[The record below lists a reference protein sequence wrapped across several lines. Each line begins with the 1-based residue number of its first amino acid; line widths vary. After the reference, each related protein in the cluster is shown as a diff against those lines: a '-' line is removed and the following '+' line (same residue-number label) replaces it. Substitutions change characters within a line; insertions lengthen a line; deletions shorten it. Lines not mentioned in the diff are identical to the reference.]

1 MTTRKPASPDGA
13 AVVPG
18 HVEPAANAAPA
29 ASKALHAELR
39 ALIAGSRQRLAATV
53 NAELTGLYWR
63 VGERLRTEVLGGM
76 ARASYGDQL
85 IARMGEQLA
94 QEFGRGFEAK
104 NLRRMLQFAQA
115 FPDME
120 IVASL
125 MRLLS
130 WTHFLQLLP
139 LKTAEAR
146 QFYARQ
152 AITERWSVRELRRHI
167 ERKAFERTALAGSQ
181 GDRATLALANPEPDA
196 TSAAALQAEAP
207 GLVFKDPYFL
217 DFLGLR
223 QGHDEADLETAIL
236 RQLEAFI
243 LELGRGF
250 AFVERQKR
258 MVIDGDDFYLDLL
271 FYHRR
276 LRRLVAIEL
285 KIGRFK
291 AAHKGQMELYLKW
304 LDRHERQPGEEAPI
318 GLILCAESSREQVE
332 LLEMHKDGITVA
344 EYWTE
349 LPPKAELE
357 QRLHQALIEARE
369 RLARRG
375 LLLDGGENE

>member
-1 MTTRKPASPDGA
+1 MNPLVSAAADGPPTT
-13 AVVPG
+13 
-18 HVEPAANAAPA
+18 
-29 ASKALHAELR
+29 LHAELR
-39 ALIAGSRQRLAATV
+39 TLIANSRQRLAGAV
-53 NAELTGLYWR
+53 NAELTRLYWS
-63 VGERLRTEVLGGM
+63 VGERLRTEVLGGADR
-76 ARASYGDQL
+76 ARYGDQL
-85 IARMGEQLA
+85 IQRVGEQLA

-104 NLRRMLQFAQA
+104 NLRRMVQFAQA
-115 FPDME
+115 FPLPE
-120 IVASL
+120 IVATLS
-125 MRLLS
+125 RQLS
-130 WTHFLQLLP
+130 WSHFVNLLP
-139 LKTAEAR
+139 LKTEAAR
-146 QFYARQ
+146 QFYASQ
-152 AITERWSVRELRRHI
+152 AATHTWSVRELRQQI
-167 ERKAFERTALAGSQ
+167 ERKAFERTELAS
-181 GDRATLALANPEPDA
+181 
-196 TSAAALQAEAP
+196 LQASTPVRAEPVETLGTSPAQ
-207 GLVFKDPYFL
+207 VFFKDPYFL

-223 QGHDEADLETAIL
+223 QGYDEADLEAAIL

-258 MVIDGDDFYLDLL
+258 MVIDGEDFYLDLL

-285 KIGRFK
+285 KLGRFK

-304 LDRHERQPGEEAPI
+304 LDKHERQAGEEAPI

-332 LLEMHKDGITVA
+332 LLQMHKDGITVA

-357 QRLHQALIEARE
+357 QHLHQALLEARE

-375 LLLDGGENE
+375 VLLEGGEDA

>member
-1 MTTRKPASPDGA
+1 MSQIPAT
-13 AVVPG
+13 
-18 HVEPAANAAPA
+18 PAAAADT
-29 ASKALHAELR
+29 LHAELR
-39 ALIAGSRQRLAATV
+39 ALIAASRQRLAGAV
-53 NAELTGLYWR
+53 NAELTRLYWL
-63 VGERLRTEVLGGM
+63 VGQRLSSEVLGGE
-76 ARASYGDQL
+76 RAAYGTQLIDQL
-85 IARMGEQLA
+85 GAQLA
-94 QEFGRGFEAK
+94 QEFGRGFEAR
-104 NLRRMLQFAQA
+104 NLRRMVKFAQA
-115 FPDME
+115 FPAPE
-120 IVASL
+120 IVSTL
-125 MRLLS
+125 STKLS
-130 WTHFLQLLP
+130 WSHLVAIVS
-139 LKTAEAR
+139 LKTTQAQ
-146 QFYARQ
+146 QFYASQ
-152 AITERWSVRELRRHI
+152 AAQEGWSVRELAKQI
-167 ERKAFERTALAGSQ
+167 ERKAFERTALASAQAPVPQAADAAPSQ
-181 GDRATLALANPEPDA
+181 
-196 TSAAALQAEAP
+196 
-207 GLVFKDPYFL
+207 VFKDPYFL

-271 FYHRR
+271 FFHRR

-285 KIGRFK
+285 KLGRFK

-304 LDRHERQPGEEAPI
+304 LDKHERQPGEEAPI

-332 LLEMHKDGITVA
+332 LLQMHKDGITVA

-357 QRLHQALIEARE
+357 QRLHTALVEARE

-375 LLLDGGENE
+375 VLLAGGEDE

>member
-1 MTTRKPASPDGA
+1 MNETPHNLLP
-13 AVVPG
+13 
-18 HVEPAANAAPA
+18 APA
-29 ASKALHAELR
+29 DSLHAELR
-39 ALIAGSRQRLAATV
+39 ALIASSRQRLAGAV
-53 NAELTGLYWR
+53 NAELTRLYWN
-63 VGERLRTEVLGGM
+63 VGQRLRTEVLRG
-76 ARASYGDQL
+76 ADRAKYGDQL
-85 IARMGEQLA
+85 INRVGDQLA
-94 QEFGRGFEAK
+94 QEFGRGFESR
-104 NLRRMLQFAQA
+104 NLRRMVKFAEG
-115 FPDME
+115 FPDAAIVSTLSAQLSWSHMVA
-120 IVASL
+120 IVA
-125 MRLLS
+125 
-130 WTHFLQLLP
+130 
-139 LKTAEAR
+139 LKTPQAR
-146 QFYARQ
+146 QFYANQ
-152 AITERWSVRELRRHI
+152 AAQDGWSVRELAHQI
-167 ERKAFERTALAGSQ
+167 ERKAFERTEL
-181 GDRATLALANPEPDA
+181 
-196 TSAAALQAEAP
+196 AALQTPVTAP
-207 GLVFKDPYFL
+207 TEPVHTSATSPAQVFKDPYFL

-223 QGHDEADLETAIL
+223 QGHDEADLEAAIL

-285 KIGRFK
+285 KLGRFK

-304 LDRHERQPGEEAPI
+304 LDKHERQPGEEAPI

-332 LLEMHKDGITVA
+332 LLQMHKDGITVA

-357 QRLHQALIEARE
+357 QKLHAALLEARE

-375 LLLDGGENE
+375 VLLGDLDDE

>member
-1 MTTRKPASPDGA
+1 MNETTHN
-13 AVVPG
+13 VVP
-18 HVEPAANAAPA
+18 APA
-29 ASKALHAELR
+29 DTLHAELR
-39 ALIAGSRQRLAATV
+39 ALIASSRQRLAGAV
-53 NAELTGLYWR
+53 NAELTRLYWS
-63 VGERLRTEVLGGM
+63 VGQRLRSEVLGD
-76 ARASYGDQL
+76 ARAEYGVKLLDQL
-85 IARMGEQLA
+85 GQQLA
-94 QEFGRGFEAK
+94 NEFGRGFESR
-104 NLRRMLQFAQA
+104 NLRRMVKFAET
-115 FPDME
+115 FPDAAIVSTLSAKLSWSHMVT
-120 IVASL
+120 IVALKNSL
-125 MRLLS
+125 
-130 WTHFLQLLP
+130 
-139 LKTAEAR
+139 AR
-146 QFYARQ
+146 QFYAQ
-152 AITERWSVRELRRHI
+152 HAAQDAWSVRELNHQI
-167 ERKAFERTALAGSQ
+167 ERKAFERTEL
-181 GDRATLALANPEPDA
+181 
-196 TSAAALQAEAP
+196 AALQAPTPQTTPA
-207 GLVFKDPYFL
+207 LVFKDPYFL

-285 KIGRFK
+285 KLGRFK

-304 LDRHERQPGEEAPI
+304 LDKHERQPGEEAPI

-332 LLEMHKDGITVA
+332 LLQMHKDGITVA

-357 QRLHQALIEARE
+357 QKLHAALIEARE

-375 LLLDGGENE
+375 VLLGELDDD

>member
-1 MTTRKPASPDGA
+1 MSQ
-13 AVVPG
+13 VVP
-18 HVEPAANAAPA
+18 APA
-29 ASKALHAELR
+29 DGVHMALHAELR
-39 ALIAGSRQRLAATV
+39 ALIASSRQRLAGAV
-53 NAELTGLYWR
+53 NAELTRLYWS
-63 VGERLRTEVLGGM
+63 VGERLRTEVLGG
-76 ARASYGDQL
+76 ADRAKYGDQL
-85 IARMGEQLA
+85 ISRVGEQLA

-104 NLRRMLQFAQA
+104 NLRRMVQFAQT
-115 FPDME
+115 FPLPE
-120 IVASL
+120 IVATLS
-125 MRLLS
+125 RQLS
-130 WTHFLQLLP
+130 WSHFVNLLP
-139 LKTAEAR
+139 LKTEPAR
-146 QFYARQ
+146 QFYASQ
-152 AITERWSVRELRRHI
+152 AATNTWSVRELRHQI
-167 ERKAFERTALAGSQ
+167 ERKAFERTEIASAQSPVLQ
-181 GDRATLALANPEPDA
+181 
-196 TSAAALQAEAP
+196 AAAESEAP
-207 GLVFKDPYFL
+207 SLVFKDPYFL

-223 QGHDEADLETAIL
+223 QGHDEADLEAAIL

-285 KIGRFK
+285 KLGRFK

-304 LDRHERQPGEEAPI
+304 LDKHERQPGEEAPI

-332 LLEMHKDGITVA
+332 LLQMHKDGITVA

-357 QRLHQALIEARE
+357 QQLHLALVEARE

-375 LLLDGGENE
+375 VLLEGGEDE

>member
-1 MTTRKPASPDGA
+1 MSQP
-13 AVVPG
+13 V
-18 HVEPAANAAPA
+18 PAAADGLPTN
-29 ASKALHAELR
+29 LHAELR
-39 ALIAGSRQRLAATV
+39 TLIASSRQRLAGAV
-53 NAELTGLYWR
+53 NAELTRLYWS
-63 VGERLRTEVLGGM
+63 VGERLRTEVLGG
-76 ARASYGDQL
+76 ADRAKYGDQL
-85 IARMGEQLA
+85 IQRVGEQLA

-104 NLRRMLQFAQA
+104 NLRRMVQFAQA
-115 FPDME
+115 FPQPE
-120 IVASL
+120 IVATLS
-125 MRLLS
+125 RQLS
-130 WTHFLQLLP
+130 WSHFVNLLP
-139 LKTAEAR
+139 LKTEAAR
-146 QFYARQ
+146 QFYASQ
-152 AITERWSVRELRRHI
+152 VATHTWSVRELRQQI
-167 ERKAFERTALAGSQ
+167 ERKAFERTELAS
-181 GDRATLALANPEPDA
+181 
-196 TSAAALQAEAP
+196 LQASTPVRAELVEALGTSP
-207 GLVFKDPYFL
+207 AQVFKDPYFL

-223 QGHDEADLETAIL
+223 QGHDEADLEAAIL

-258 MVIDGDDFYLDLL
+258 MVIDGEDFYLDLL

-285 KIGRFK
+285 KLGRFK

-304 LDRHERQPGEEAPI
+304 LDKHERQGDEEAPI

-332 LLEMHKDGITVA
+332 LLQMHKDGITVA

-357 QRLHQALIEARE
+357 QHLHQALLEARE

-375 LLLDGGENE
+375 VLLGGCEDE

>member
-1 MTTRKPASPDGA
+1 MNETTHNL
-13 AVVPG
+13 VP
-18 HVEPAANAAPA
+18 APA
-29 ASKALHAELR
+29 DTLHAELR
-39 ALIAGSRQRLAATV
+39 GLIASSRQRLAGAV
-53 NAELTGLYWR
+53 NAELTRLYWN
-63 VGERLRTEVLGGM
+63 VGQRLRTEVLGEG
-76 ARASYGDQL
+76 RASYGAQLLDQL
-85 IARMGEQLA
+85 GQQLT
-94 QEFGRGFEAK
+94 QEFGRGFESR
-104 NLRRMLQFAQA
+104 NLRRMVKFAES
-115 FPDME
+115 FPDAAIVSTLSAKLSWSHMVA
-120 IVASL
+120 IVA
-125 MRLLS
+125 
-130 WTHFLQLLP
+130 
-139 LKTAEAR
+139 LKTPQAR
-146 QFYARQ
+146 QFYANQ
-152 AITERWSVRELRRHI
+152 AAQDGWSVRELAHQI
-167 ERKAFERTALAGSQ
+167 ERKAFERTEL
-181 GDRATLALANPEPDA
+181 
-196 TSAAALQAEAP
+196 AALQVPCAAQPLAP
-207 GLVFKDPYFL
+207 AQVFKDPYFL

-223 QGHDEADLETAIL
+223 QGHDEADLEAAIL

-285 KIGRFK
+285 KLSRFK

-304 LDRHERQPGEEAPI
+304 LDKHERQPGEEAPI

-332 LLEMHKDGITVA
+332 LLQMHKDGITVA

-357 QRLHQALIEARE
+357 QKLHAALLEARE

-375 LLLDGGENE
+375 VLLGDLDEE

>member
-1 MTTRKPASPDGA
+1 MTDIT
-13 AVVPG
+13 PG
-18 HVEPAANAAPA
+18 AAPA
-29 ASKALHAELR
+29 SSDNLHAELR
-39 ALIAGSRQRLAATV
+39 ALIASSRQRLASAV
-53 NAELTGLYWR
+53 NAELTRLYWS
-63 VGERLRTEVLGGM
+63 VGKRLHTEVLGG
-76 ARASYGDQL
+76 ADRAKYGDQL
-85 IARMGEQLA
+85 IKRVGDQLA

-104 NLRRMLQFAQA
+104 NLRRMLQFAVA
-115 FPDME
+115 FPDTE
-120 IVASL
+120 KVASL
-125 MRLLS
+125 MRHLS

-139 LKTAEAR
+139 VKTDAAR
-146 QFYARQ
+146 WFYAQ
-152 AITERWSVRELRRHI
+152 QSVESRWSVRELHQQI
-167 ERKAFERTALAGSQ
+167 ERKAFERTELAAVQTPTSV
-181 GDRATLALANPEPDA
+181 LAEPG
-196 TSAAALQAEAP
+196 EAQNTP
-207 GLVFKDPYFL
+207 ALVFKDPYFL

-223 QGHDEADLETAIL
+223 QGHDEADLEAAIL
-236 RQLEAFI
+236 CQLEAFI

-258 MVIDGDDFYLDLL
+258 MVIDGEDFYLDLL

-285 KIGRFK
+285 KLGRFK

-304 LDRHERQPGEEAPI
+304 LDKHERQAGEEAPI

-332 LLEMHKDGITVA
+332 LLQMHKDGITVA

-357 QRLHQALIEARE
+357 QHLHQALLEARE

-375 LLLDGGENE
+375 VLLEGGEDA

>member
-1 MTTRKPASPDGA
+1 MSQMPAKQTGD
-13 AVVPG
+13 
-18 HVEPAANAAPA
+18 
-29 ASKALHAELR
+29 LHAELR
-39 ALIAGSRQRLAATV
+39 ALIASSRQRLAGAV
-53 NAELTGLYWR
+53 NAELTRLYWTL
-63 VGERLRTEVLGGM
+63 GQRLSTEVLGGE
-76 ARASYGDQL
+76 RASYGAQLLDQL
-85 IARMGEQLA
+85 GQQLS
-94 QEFGRGFEAK
+94 QEFGRGFEAR
-104 NLRRMLQFAQA
+104 NLRRMVRFAQA
-115 FPDME
+115 FPDAE
-120 IVASL
+120 IVSTL
-125 MRLLS
+125 STKLS
-130 WTHFLQLLP
+130 WSHLVAIVP
-139 LKTAEAR
+139 LKTPEAR
-146 QFYARQ
+146 QFYATQ
-152 AITERWSVRELRRHI
+152 AALEGWSVRELSNQI
-167 ERKAFERTALAGSQ
+167 DRKAFERTEIASTQAPALPA
-181 GDRATLALANPEPDA
+181 AVHTEPA
-196 TSAAALQAEAP
+196 Q
-207 GLVFKDPYFL
+207 VFKDPYFL

-223 QGHDEADLETAIL
+223 QGHDEADLEAAIL

-285 KIGRFK
+285 KLGRFK

-304 LDRHERQPGEEAPI
+304 LDKHERQPGEESPI

-332 LLEMHKDGITVA
+332 LLQMHKDGITVA

-357 QRLHQALIEARE
+357 QQLHQALLEARE

-375 LLLDGGENE
+375 VLLERAEDE

>member
-1 MTTRKPASPDGA
+1 MTEMAVSGAGASPD
-13 AVVPG
+13 
-18 HVEPAANAAPA
+18 
-29 ASKALHAELR
+29 SLHAELR
-39 ALIAGSRQRLAATV
+39 ALISASRQRLASAV
-53 NAELTGLYWR
+53 NAELTRLYWTL
-63 VGERLRTEVLGGM
+63 GQRLATEVLGGERAQYGGQVM
-76 ARASYGDQL
+76 ARLGQQL
-85 IARMGEQLA
+85 SE
-94 QEFGRGFEAK
+94 EFGRGFEPK
-104 NLRRMLQFAQA
+104 NLHRMVQFAQA
-115 FPDME
+115 FPDAE
-120 IVASL
+120 IVATLS
-125 MRLLS
+125 RQLS
-130 WTHFLQLLP
+130 WSHVVDLLP

-146 QFYARQ
+146 HFYAQ
-152 AITERWSVRELRRHI
+152 QCGEQRWSVRELRRQI
-167 ERKAFERTALAGSQ
+167 DRKAFERTAIA
-181 GDRATLALANPEPDA
+181 
-196 TSAAALQAEAP
+196 SAQAHSLRQDINTPAQ
-207 GLVFKDPYFL
+207 VFKDPYFL

-223 QGHDEADLETAIL
+223 QGHDEADLEAAIL

-258 MVIDGDDFYLDLL
+258 MVIDGEDFYLDLL

-285 KIGRFK
+285 KLGRFK

-304 LDRHERQPGEEAPI
+304 LDRYERQQGEEAPI

-332 LLEMHKDGITVA
+332 LLQMHRDGITVA

-357 QRLHQALIEARE
+357 RQLHAALVDARE

-375 LLLDGGENE
+375 VLLGDGGDE

>member
-1 MTTRKPASPDGA
+1 MSKPPATTEHGELSTTLRVSPD
-13 AVVPG
+13 PQ
-18 HVEPAANAAPA
+18 P
-29 ASKALHAELR
+29 LYAELR
-39 ALIAGSRQRLAATV
+39 VLIASSRQRLASAV
-53 NAELTGLYWR
+53 NAELTRLYWS
-63 VGERLRTEVLGGM
+63 VGERLRTEVLGG
-76 ARASYGDQL
+76 ADRAKYGDQL
-85 IARMGEQLA
+85 INRMGEQLE

-104 NLRRMLQFAQA
+104 NLRRMVQFAQT
-115 FPDME
+115 FPLPE
-120 IVASL
+120 IVATLS
-125 MRLLS
+125 RQLS
-130 WTHFLQLLP
+130 WSHFVNLLP
-139 LKTAEAR
+139 LKNEIAR
-146 QFYARQ
+146 QFYASQ
-152 AITERWSVRELRRHI
+152 AAVNTWSVRELRHQI
-167 ERKAFERTALAGSQ
+167 ERKAFERTEL
-181 GDRATLALANPEPDA
+181 
-196 TSAAALQAEAP
+196 AALQAPTPAPAPAPVRAEPVEASISHSNTSP
-207 GLVFKDPYFL
+207 ALVFKDPYFL

-223 QGHDEADLETAIL
+223 QGHDEADLESAIL

-285 KIGRFK
+285 KLGRFK

-304 LDRHERQPGEEAPI
+304 LDKHERQPGEEAPI

-332 LLEMHKDGITVA
+332 LLQMHKDGITVA

-357 QRLHQALIEARE
+357 QKLRQALLEARE

-375 LLLDGGENE
+375 VLLEGGGDE